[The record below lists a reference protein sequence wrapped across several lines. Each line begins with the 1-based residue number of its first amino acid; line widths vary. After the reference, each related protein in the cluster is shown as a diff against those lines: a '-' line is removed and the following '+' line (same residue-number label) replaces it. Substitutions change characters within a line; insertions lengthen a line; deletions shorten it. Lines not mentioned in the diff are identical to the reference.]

1 MTGDWSFW
9 YYESCKHE
17 IVNMQLQQLPICNEL
32 KKYLK
37 REIYRPA
44 VTIWFVSVQGSVEDK
59 KSMTMKLH

>member
-9 YYESCKHE
+9 YCESCKHE
-17 IVNMQLQQLPICNEL
+17 IVNMQLQQLPIFNKL
-32 KKYLK
+32 KKISK

-44 VTIWFVSVQGSVEDK
+44 VTIGFVSLQGSVEDK